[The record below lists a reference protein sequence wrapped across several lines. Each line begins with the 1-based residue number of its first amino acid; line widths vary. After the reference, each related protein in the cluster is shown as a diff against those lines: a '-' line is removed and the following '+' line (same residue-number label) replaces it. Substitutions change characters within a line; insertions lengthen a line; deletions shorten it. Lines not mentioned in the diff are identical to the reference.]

1 MGKQCSLNNSN
12 NNNNDKDNNSNT
24 DSDKLIYNNER

>member
-24 DSDKLIYNNER
+24 DSDKLIYNSER